1 MTAFDP
7 NTNDNNHLNDND
19 EISLKELIQK
29 IKEWVAFLKTKWK
42 LIIAISAIGGAIG
55 IVYAYF
61 QKPTY
66 KAVMTFVL
74 EEDKGGGMSGAM
86 GLAST
91 FGIDLGGAGGGG
103 LFTSSNILELM
114 KSRLVIEKTL
124 LNAVPYTN
132 ENGKTETV
140 SLAEYYIRANKLRE
154 AWEQKPVIKN
164 IQFAPTTDRSKYN
177 LQQDSILQTIS
188 AAIIKNNLTIAQK
201 DKKVSII
208 SIEVKTEDQLFSK
221 LFCEQLA
228 KETSDFYIET
238 KSKKARLNVDI
249 LQKQTD
255 SIRGE
260 LNGAIVGVASAND
273 NVYNLNP
280 SLNVKRTPGT
290 RRQVDV
296 QANTAILTQLV
307 AQLELA
313 KVTLRKETPLIQTID
328 QPILPLEKEKV
339 GKLKSLILGGFL
351 AGFLTVLYLVFGQL
365 YKKLVA

>member
-1 MTAFDP
+1 MSENIITP
-7 NTNDNNHLNDND
+7 LPDND
-19 EISLKELIQK
+19 EISIKELIIK
-29 IKEWVAFLKTKWK
+29 IKEWVAYLKTKWK
-42 LIIAISAIGGAIG
+42 LIIAISAIGGIIG
-55 IVYAYF
+55 FVFASF

-74 EEDKGGGMSGAM
+74 DEAQGGGGMSGAM

-91 FGIDLGGAGGGG
+91 FGIDLGGGGGGG

-124 LNAVPYTN
+124 LNAVPYN
-132 ENGKTETV
+132 NNGKIENI
-140 SLAEYYIRANKLRE
+140 SLAEYYIRINELRE
-154 AWEQKPVIKN
+154 AWSKKPEFKD
-164 IQFAPTTDRSKYN
+164 IQFAPTADRSHFS

-188 AAIIKNNLTIAQK
+188 GSIVKNNLIIAQK

-208 SIEVKTEDQLFSK
+208 SIEVKTENQIFSK

-238 KSKKARLNVDI
+238 KSKKARFNVDI

-255 SIRGE
+255 SIRAE
-260 LNGAIVGVASAND
+260 LNGAITGVASAMD
-273 NVYNLNP
+273 NVFNLNTALTSRAAP
-280 SLNVKRTPGT
+280 SKRK
-290 RRQVDV
+290 QVDV

-313 KVTLRKETPLIQTID
+313 KVNLRKETPLIQVID
-328 QPILPLEKEKV
+328 QPILPLEKDKF
-339 GKLKSLILGGFL
+339 GRLKSLLFSGIL
-351 AGFLTVLYLVFGQL
+351 AGFFTILYLIISNWYNKISQ
-365 YKKLVA
+365 